1 MSIWHRVL
9 RWLATFAVLALLAM
23 LIWQCVDVYL
33 TGAHLPPDADVS
45 MYSMDD
51 VVFRIRKLSLP
62 MGICLILILASII
75 THVNTP
81 VPYTAPGQST
91 PSSQQRS
98 SPKDVASAERYSA
111 PHRNAGIAR
120 LFLYIVAIICILVG
134 LSNGGL
140 FDVFVKAINIC
151 TECIGL
157 G

>member
-1 MSIWHRVL
+1 MSIWHRAL
-9 RWLATFAVLALLAM
+9 RWLAAFAVLTLFALLV
-23 LIWQCVDVYL
+23 WQCVDVYQ
-33 TGAHLPPDADVS
+33 TWTNLPPDAEAH
-45 MYSMDD
+45 MYSMND
-51 VVFRIRKLSLP
+51 VIFRIRKLSIP
-62 MGICLILILASII
+62 IGICLTVILASIV
-75 THVNTP
+75 THLN
-81 VPYTAPGQST
+81 VPAPFTAPGKST
-91 PSSQQRS
+91 PSSQLRS

-134 LSNGGL
+134 VSNGGL